1 MVHLYRSFFVYQ
13 VCLNAMLQFF
23 SSLSGKMGNSIAL
36 DLMFFKGGVKTS
48 VAESTLCLLFISL
61 SPFIYPQYLTSKAFS
76 AIESYEKA
84 ENASVDLFETV
95 I

>member
-23 SSLSGKMGNSIAL
+23 SSLSGKIGNSIAL
-36 DLMFFKGGVKTS
+36 DLMFFKGGVKTR

-61 SPFIYPQYLTSKAFS
+61 SPFIYPQYFNIKSIFGNRKL
-76 AIESYEKA
+76 
-84 ENASVDLFETV
+84 
-95 I
+95 